1 MISASFIF
9 NQREYDDEYFALDG
23 RIAEIAKATQGY
35 IGEEAWQNLENGK
48 VCTVYYWE
56 GREGLR
62 ELMASAEHLRA
73 KSQSAQWLAG
83 YQVVVSEVI
92 ATYGTKDY
100 DHLLNK
106 RPFDL
111 GGWKGPPASP

>member
-1 MISASFIF
+1 MACW
-9 NQREYDDEYFALDG
+9 R
-23 RIAEIAKATQGY
+23 
-35 IGEEAWQNLENGK
+35 QNLENGK

-73 KSQSAQWLAG
+73 KSQSSRWLAG

-106 RPFDL
+106 QSFDL
-111 GGWKGPPASP
+111 GGLKGPPASP

>member
-9 NQREYDDEYFALDG
+9 NKREYDDEYFALDG
-23 RIAEIAKATQGY
+23 QIAEIARTTQGY
-35 IGEEAWQNLENGK
+35 IGEEAWQNTENSK

-73 KSQSAQWLAG
+73 KSLSSRWLAG

-92 ATYGTKDY
+92 ATYGTEDY

-106 RPFDL
+106 RPFDRSGL
-111 GGWKGPPASP
+111 KAQPASP